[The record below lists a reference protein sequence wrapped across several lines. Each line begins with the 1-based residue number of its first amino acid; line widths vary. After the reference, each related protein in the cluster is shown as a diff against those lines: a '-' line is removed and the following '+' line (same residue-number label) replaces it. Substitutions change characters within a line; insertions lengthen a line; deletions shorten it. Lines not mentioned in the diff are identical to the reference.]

1 MSESTEA
8 TLRRLG
14 ALVGEWTTESTHPAL
29 PGTVVLGRASFAWL
43 EGKKFLIWREQA
55 EHPDFPDALTMIGF
69 VNGLQA
75 HSYDSRGV
83 HRVMETRIS
92 EKTWEFDLPREQ
104 PSDTAF
110 ADGSPGFSGRFVGT
124 FADGGNTIIGHVQ
137 LSHDDEHWE
146 DDLQTTYRRV
156 SARAE

>member
-1 MSESTEA
+1 MTDSKEA
-8 TLRRLG
+8 TLRLLG
-14 ALVGEWTTESTHPAL
+14 ALVGEWTTESTHPAI
-29 PGTVVLGRASFAWL
+29 PGTVVYGRASFEWL
-43 EGKKFLIWREQA
+43 EGQKFLIWREQA
-55 EHPDFPDALTMIGF
+55 DHPDFPDAITMIGF

-83 HRVMETRIS
+83 HRVMTTRIS

-110 ADGSPGFSGRFVGT
+110 AEGSPGFAGRFVGT
-124 FADGGNTIIGHVQ
+124 FAEGGNAILGRVQ
-137 LSHDDEHWE
+137 LSFDDENWQ

-156 SARAE
+156 SSRRG